1 MASCRTMKKGDVF
14 ECRVCGLAL
23 KVLKVCDPKACGCG
37 GKGDPGF
44 LCCGAPLRKKRAPA
58 KT

>member
-1 MASCRTMKKGDVF
+1 MKKGDVF